1 MNFKT
6 MHQFEPSAAFVDSKM
21 NSGLQRVGEH
31 PTFDSEEE
39 VAADSESE
47 DTASQQNSCPELMK

>member
-1 MNFKT
+1 
-6 MHQFEPSAAFVDSKM
+6 MHQFEPSAAFVDSKI